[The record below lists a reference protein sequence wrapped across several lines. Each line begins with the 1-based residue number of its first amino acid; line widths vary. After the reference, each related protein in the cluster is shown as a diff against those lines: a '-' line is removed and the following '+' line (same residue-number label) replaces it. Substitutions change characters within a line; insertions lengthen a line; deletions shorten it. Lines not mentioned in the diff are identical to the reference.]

1 MLLNKINELV
11 KIWSNNS
18 NIYSSTISKKN
29 QTQIN
34 TCVSAEHNIYSSVWF
49 AASCSSEFSLSSI
62 KKQTDSL
69 DQLCSVCS
77 LHETPLS
84 ASLPQSFF
92 PPDLTNTAGPPDPGC
107 SFCSEFFCW
116 LWFCRAAVLKLPQR
130 NVTSHRSCDRR
141 YCTRWELTETSAK
154 SLLVDWYLF
163 TVKGGYKNIFGNFSV
178 CCAKICSIK
187 ANLKIEF

>member
-1 MLLNKINELV
+1 M
-11 KIWSNNS
+11 WSNNS

-84 ASLPQSFF
+84 EFTSELLPSRSQTQQALLIQDAAFVQSFSAGSDSAELQCWSCRKGMW
-92 PPDLTNTAGPPDPGC
+92 PPTEVATGGTAQGGNSQKHLPSHYLLTDTSLQWKEATKIYLVIFR
-107 SFCSEFFCW
+107 S
-116 LWFCRAAVLKLPQR
+116 AVQK
-130 NVTSHRSCDRR
+130 
-141 YCTRWELTETSAK
+141 SAQ
-154 SLLVDWYLF
+154 LRL
-163 TVKGGYKNIFGNFSV
+163 I
-178 CCAKICSIK
+178 
-187 ANLKIEF
+187 